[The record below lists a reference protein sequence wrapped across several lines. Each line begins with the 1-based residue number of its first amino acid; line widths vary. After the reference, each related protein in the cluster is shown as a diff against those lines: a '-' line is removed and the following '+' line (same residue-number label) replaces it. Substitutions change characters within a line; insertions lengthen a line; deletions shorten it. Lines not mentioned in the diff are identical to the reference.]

1 MRVRTCA
8 PYSGRTSHGDL
19 CGVFSNHSVDI
30 FHCTLGMSCS
40 REDGAVVLGEDVQ
53 PGRDV
58 GIAVTVGSSGMFR
71 VRLVKTSY
79 QYQARRLAIRVSELL
94 MNCRF

>member
-40 REDGAVVLGEDVQ
+40 REDGVVVLGGDVQ

-58 GIAVTVGSSGMFR
+58 GIAVTVGRALGCSEFGWSRTHTNTKRGGSLF
-71 VRLVKTSY
+71 
-79 QYQARRLAIRVSELL
+79 VSA
-94 MNCRF
+94 NFS